1 MKPKSDILGA
11 MVSIA
16 RPRAWLLQLRAEI
29 AQAAERHT
37 LAAYSEDEA
46 EGRALAEIDGG
57 VDGEG
62 TATIRIHGVIE
73 HADPFISY
81 CFGLVSPARIQAA
94 LDRYRERADVARVW
108 LHIDSPGGAVTG
120 LNALCAYIRDYPKP
134 VFAIVGGECC
144 SAAYWLANAAK
155 SIAAEP
161 EAVVGSIGV
170 YQLIVDDSEAI
181 RSQGLQFNYISTGPL
196 KAAGA
201 TGMPLTEEQAK
212 NIQRAVD
219 DVFGLFKAAVNARRV
234 VDDEVWAGGIYTA
247 LTGKTLGLVDILI

>member
-37 LAAYSEDEA
+37 LAACSEDEA
-46 EGRALAEIDGG
+46 EERALAEIDGG

-219 DVFGLFKAAVNARRV
+219 DVFGLFRAAVNARRV

>member
-29 AQAAERHT
+29 ASAAERHT
-37 LAAYSEDEA
+37 LAACSEVEA
-46 EGRALAEIDGG
+46 EERALAEIDGG
-57 VDGEG
+57 VDSEG

-73 HADPFISY
+73 HADPFLAY

-94 LDRYRERADVARVW
+94 LERYRERADVARVW
-108 LHIDSPGGAVTG
+108 LSIDSPGGAVNG
-120 LNALCAYIRDYPKP
+120 LNALCEYIRKYPKP
-134 VFAIVGGECC
+134 VFAIVSGECC

-170 YQLIVDDSEAI
+170 YQLIVDDSEAL

-201 TGMPLTEEQAK
+201 TGMPLTEEQAQ

-219 DVFGLFKAAVNARRV
+219 DVFGLFKNAVNARRV

>member
-37 LAAYSEDEA
+37 LAACSEAKA
-46 EGRALAEIDGG
+46 EERALAEIDGG

-73 HADPFISY
+73 HADPFISQW
-81 CFGLVSPARIQAA
+81 FGLVSPARIQAA

-201 TGMPLTEEQAK
+201 TGMPLTEEQAQ

>member
-29 AQAAERHT
+29 ASAAERHT
-37 LAAYSEDEA
+37 LAACSEA
-46 EGRALAEIDGG
+46 EAEERALAEIDGG

-73 HADPFISY
+73 HADPFLSY

-108 LHIDSPGGAVTG
+108 LHIDSPGGSVCG
-120 LNALCAYIRDYPKP
+120 LNALCEYIRNYPKP
-134 VFAIVGGECC
+134 VFAIVSGECC

-170 YQLIVDDSEAI
+170 YQLVVDDSEALK
-181 RSQGLQFNYISTGPL
+181 SQGLQFNYISTGPL

-201 TGMPLTEEQAK
+201 TGMPLTEEQAQ

-219 DVFGLFKAAVNARRV
+219 DVFGLFKTAVNARRV

>member
-29 AQAAERHT
+29 ASAAERHT
-37 LAAYSEDEA
+37 LAACSEA
-46 EGRALAEIDGG
+46 EAEERALAEIDGG

-73 HADPFISY
+73 HADPFLSY

-94 LDRYRERADVARVW
+94 LDSYRERADVARVW
-108 LHIDSPGGAVTG
+108 LHIDSPGGSVGG
-120 LNALCAYIRDYPKP
+120 LNALCDYIRAYPKP
-134 VFAIVGGECC
+134 VFAIVSGECC

-170 YQLIVDDSEAI
+170 YQLVVDDSEALK
-181 RSQGLQFNYISTGPL
+181 SQGLQFNYISTGPL

-201 TGMPLTEEQAK
+201 TGMPLTEEQAQ

-219 DVFGLFKAAVNARRV
+219 DVFGLFRAAVNTRRV
-234 VDDEVWAGGIYTA
+234 VDDQVWAGGMNNA
-247 LTGKTLGLVDILI
+247 LSGNTLGLVDILI